1 MPFEPIRFLDPG
13 DVIFERMP
21 HGDLAVQVDG
31 VRHEYARALRTQPVS
46 APDRYISLRAPDKAD
61 KSKEKEIGILRDLSA
76 LGKEAREIVL
86 EALSRR
92 NMVNVIQR
100 ILSLTEEFGYL
111 HWEVQTD
118 IGSHSF
124 TTPRWNQSHV
134 LEMGA
139 EGEGKIVIDIY
150 GNRAFIPNLS
160 QLEERSRRLF
170 LRYIYW

>member
-1 MPFEPIRFLDPG
+1 MSFDPIRFLDPG
-13 DVIFERMP
+13 DISFERMP

-31 VRHEYARALRTQPVS
+31 IRHEYVRALRSHPVS
-46 APDRYISLRAPDKAD
+46 APDRFISLRAPDKAD
-61 KSKEKEIGILRDLSA
+61 RSKEKEIGILRDLNT
-76 LGKEAREIVL
+76 LGREAKEIVL

-92 NMVNVIQR
+92 YMVNVIQR
-100 ILSLTEEFGYL
+100 IVALTEEFGYL

-118 IGSHSF
+118 IGTHSF

-134 LEMGA
+134 LEMGP
-139 EGEGKIVIDIY
+139 EGEGRIVIDIY
-150 GNRAFIPNLS
+150 GNRAFIPNLN